1 MRARSYNKVISIR
14 DVEFIELTGFANV
27 LIVHVSTSGLD
38 LLARSSHSE
47 TQSLS

>member
-1 MRARSYNKVISIR
+1 MRARSSSKVFSLR
-14 DVEFIELTGFANV
+14 DIEFIDLTVFANV

-47 TQSLS
+47 T